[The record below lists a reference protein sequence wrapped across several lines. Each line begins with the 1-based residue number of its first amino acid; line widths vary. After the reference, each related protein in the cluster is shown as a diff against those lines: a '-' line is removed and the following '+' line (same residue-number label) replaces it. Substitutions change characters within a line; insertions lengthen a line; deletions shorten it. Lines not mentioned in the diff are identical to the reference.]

1 MDFKLQ
7 APFQPMGDQPQ
18 AIKKL
23 IQGIKDGEQH
33 QVLLGATGTGKTY
46 TIANVIQE
54 MQLPALII
62 AHNKTLAAQ
71 LYAEF
76 KSFFPENAVE
86 YFVSYYDYY
95 QPEAYVPHHDLFI
108 EKETDIN
115 EEIDRLRLAATTALM
130 SRKDVIIVASVSC
143 IYGLGNPEAYGKVVI
158 DLQVG
163 SVYRRNALLRQL
175 IEGQYSR
182 NDIDLK
188 PGSFRVRGDTLE
200 IAPAYDD
207 HFIYRIS
214 FFGDE
219 VERITQ
225 IDRVTAEILE
235 EIKEVSIFPAKH
247 FITDEEKLRQ
257 AIADIDEELN
267 EQIITFK
274 KHGKLLEAQ
283 RIEQRCKYDLE
294 MLREIGY
301 CSGIENYSRH
311 LDQRPVNS
319 PPWTMMDYLP
329 QEYLLIL
336 DESHMTVPQIRGMFN
351 GDRSRKATLVE
362 YGFRLPSAL
371 DNRPLQ
377 FEEFEGKMG
386 HTIYTSATPGPYEL
400 DKVEKVVDQV
410 IRPTGLIDPKVIVRP
425 IEGQVDDL
433 IGEIYQRTERNER
446 VLVTTLTKRM
456 AEDLS
461 KYMEDSGIKVHYLHS
476 EIDTL
481 ERVAILRDLRLGIYN
496 VIVGINLLREG
507 LDLPEVSLV
516 AILDADKAGFLRSD
530 TALIQTI
537 GRAARHIK
545 GTVIMYADKVTPA
558 MQTALDETDRRRQ
571 IQTEYNQEHGI
582 EPESISKTISD
593 ITERVKQGAIKEE
606 GADYQGGLEGIP
618 VPELKNIIEELEKQ
632 MLVAAENLEFETAAG
647 LRDRIFELREL
658 LALQTDMKPWEKINL
673 LAGNE

>member
-7 APFQPMGDQPQ
+7 APFKPMGDQPQ
-18 AIKKL
+18 AIEKL
-23 IQGIKDGEQH
+23 IQGIQNGEQH

-46 TIANVIQE
+46 TIANIIE
-54 MQLPALII
+54 RTQLPALVM

-76 KSFFPENAVE
+76 RSFFPENAVE
-86 YFVSYYDYY
+86 FFVSYYDYY
-95 QPEAYVPHHDLFI
+95 QPEAYIPHHDLFI

-115 EEIDRLRLAATTALM
+115 EEIERLRLAATTALM

-143 IYGLGNPEAYGKVVI
+143 IYGLGNPEAYGSVVI
-158 DLQVG
+158 DLIVG
-163 SVYRRNALLRQL
+163 NIYRRNALLRQL
-175 IEGQYSR
+175 IEGQYTR

-207 HFIYRIS
+207 QFVYRIS

-219 VERITQ
+219 VERITK
-225 IDRVTAEILE
+225 IHRVTAEILE
-235 EIKEVSIFPAKH
+235 EINEVNIFPAKH
-247 FITDEEKLRQ
+247 FITEEEKLRQ
-257 AIADIDEELN
+257 AIVDIEEEMT
-267 EQIITFK
+267 EQVKYFTA
-274 KHGKLLEAQ
+274 HGKLLEAQ

-311 LDQRPVNS
+311 LDQRPAQS
-319 PPWTMMDYLP
+319 APWTMMDYLP
-329 QEYLLIL
+329 QDYLLIL
-336 DESHMTVPQIRGMFN
+336 DESHMTVPQIRGMYN
-351 GDRSRKATLVE
+351 GDQSRKATLVE

-371 DNRPLQ
+371 DNRPLK

-400 DKVEKVVDQV
+400 GKVEKVIDQV
-410 IRPTGLIDPKVIVRP
+410 IRPTGLIDPEIVVRP

-433 IGEIYQRTERNER
+433 IGEIYQRTERSER

-461 KYMEDSGIKVHYLHS
+461 SYLDESGIKVHYLHS

-481 ERVAILRDLRLGIYN
+481 ERVSILRDLRMGVFD

-537 GRAARHIK
+537 GRASRHLRGK
-545 GTVIMYADKVTPA
+545 VIMYADKITPA
-558 MQTALDETDRRRQ
+558 MQTALDETNRRRQ
-571 IQTEYNQEHGI
+571 KQNKYNRDHGI
-582 EPESISKTISD
+582 QPESIKKSITD
-593 ITERVKQGAIKEE
+593 ITERVKKKAIAEAGGKYQAGA
-606 GADYQGGLEGIP
+606 EGIP
-618 VPELKNIIEELEKQ
+618 LPELKNIIQELEKQ
-632 MLVAAENLEFETAAG
+632 MLAAAENLEFETAAG
-647 LRDRIFELREL
+647 LRDQIFEFREL

-673 LAGNE
+673 LAGK

>member
-7 APFQPMGDQPQ
+7 APFVPMGDQPQ

-23 IQGIKDGEQH
+23 IQGIKDGKQH

-46 TIANVIQE
+46 TVANIIEQT
-54 MQLPALII
+54 QLPALVI

-95 QPEAYVPHHDLFI
+95 QPEAYVPHHDLYI

-115 EEIDRLRLAATTALM
+115 EEINRLRLAATTALM

-143 IYGLGNPEAYGKVVI
+143 IYGLGNPEAYGKVAI
-158 DLQVG
+158 ELTEGQ
-163 SVYRRNALLRQL
+163 VYRRNALLRQL

-188 PGSFRVRGDTLE
+188 PGTFRVRGDTLE
-200 IAPAYDD
+200 IAPAYEDKYV
-207 HFIYRIS
+207 YRIS

-219 VERITQ
+219 VERITKV
-225 IDRVTAEILE
+225 DRVTAELLE
-235 EIKEVSIFPAKH
+235 EIKQVNIFPAKH
-247 FITDEEKLRQ
+247 FITEEDKLKQ
-257 AIADIDEELN
+257 AIIDIENELTDQVIYFN
-267 EQIITFK
+267 

-283 RIEQRCKYDLE
+283 RIEQRGKYDLE
-294 MLREIGY
+294 MLREVGY

-311 LDQRPVNS
+311 LDQRPPNS

-351 GDRSRKATLVE
+351 GDRSRKSTLVE

-377 FEEFEGKMG
+377 FEEFEKKMG

-400 DKVEKVVDQV
+400 DKVEEVVDQV
-410 IRPTGLIDPKVIVRP
+410 IRPTGLIDPEVVVRP

-433 IGEIYQRTERNER
+433 IGEIYQRSERGER

-461 KYMEDSGIKVHYLHS
+461 KYLEDSGIKVHYLHS
-476 EIDTL
+476 EINTL
-481 ERVAILRDLRLGIYN
+481 ERVGILRDLRLGVYD

-516 AILDADKAGFLRSD
+516 AILDADKSGFLRSD

-537 GRAARHIK
+537 GRAARHVK
-545 GTVIMYADKVTPA
+545 GKVIMYADKITPA
-558 MQTALDETDRRRQ
+558 MKTALEETERRREKQ
-571 IQTEYNQEHGI
+571 DKYNQEHGI
-582 EPESISKTISD
+582 VPESIKKAISD
-593 ITERVKQGAIKEE
+593 ITERVKLGAVAED
-606 GADYQGGLEGIP
+606 GAKYQAGAGPIP
-618 VPELKNIIEELEKQ
+618 IPELKKIIKEVNKQ
-632 MLVAAENLEFETAAG
+632 MLAAADNLEFEKAAG
-647 LRDRIFELREL
+647 LRDQIFELREL
-658 LALQTDMKPWEKINL
+658 LALESDLKPWEKINL
-673 LAGNE
+673 LAGND

>member
-267 EQIITFK
+267 EQVITFN

-329 QEYLLIL
+329 QDYLLIL

-537 GRAARHIK
+537 GRAARHIR

-558 MQTALDETDRRRQ
+558 MQTALDETDRRRE
-571 IQTEYNQEHGI
+571 IQSKYNKKHGI
-582 EPESISKTISD
+582 EPESISKTITD
-593 ITERVKQGAIKEE
+593 ITERVKLGAIKEE

-618 VPELKNIIEELEKQ
+618 VPELKNIIEEIEKQ

-647 LRDRIFELREL
+647 LRDQIFELREL

-673 LAGNE
+673 LAGN

>member
-115 EEIDRLRLAATTALM
+115 EEIERLRLAATTALM

-143 IYGLGNPEAYGKVVI
+143 IYGLGNPEAYDKVVI

-257 AIADIDEELN
+257 AIADIDEELK
-267 EQIITFK
+267 EQVITFN

-329 QEYLLIL
+329 QDYLLIL

-582 EPESISKTISD
+582 EPESISKTITD
-593 ITERVKQGAIKEE
+593 ITERVKLGAIKEE

-618 VPELKNIIEELEKQ
+618 VPELKNIIEEIEKQ

-658 LALQTDMKPWEKINL
+658 LALQTNMKPWEKINL
-673 LAGNE
+673 LAGN